1 MFEFTQIGWFDPGS
15 KRFCYTDEKDHF
27 APRNDDY
34 THPVFAVDPETASR
48 LTVQLESEKK
58 PTPKEA
64 LKETGVPRALR
75 CPPKFDNTR
84 ITKLLGQYRGSLI
97 GTGFADIASDTI
109 DEIDAVVVQLRNA

>member
-58 PTPKEA
+58 EIKTPTLKEAPTP
-64 LKETGVPRALR
+64 
-75 CPPKFDNTR
+75 
-84 ITKLLGQYRGSLI
+84 
-97 GTGFADIASDTI
+97 TI
-109 DEIDAVVVQLRNA
+109 

>member
-64 LKETGVPRALR
+64 LKETDAPENPTSPPGVYISIYDFKKAALSS
-75 CPPKFDNTR
+75 KEKIYEYF
-84 ITKLLGQYRGSLI
+84 IKLLRKG
-97 GTGFADIASDTI
+97 
-109 DEIDAVVVQLRNA
+109 